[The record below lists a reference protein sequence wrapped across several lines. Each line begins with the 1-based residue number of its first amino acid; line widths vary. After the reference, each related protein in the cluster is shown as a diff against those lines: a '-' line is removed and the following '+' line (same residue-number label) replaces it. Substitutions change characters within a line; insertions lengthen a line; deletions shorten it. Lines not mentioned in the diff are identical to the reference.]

1 MVVEDEGVLALQLER
16 LLEREGHRVVG
27 IAPYAGLANA
37 LAQEHQPDL
46 ALVDLNLENGPTGLE
61 TAHAL
66 IHEYNVP
73 VVFVTGS
80 PEEIPEGLAGA
91 LGVISKPFTPEVFL
105 NAFRYVIALLDGI
118 GGPGGL
124 PPNLRL
130 PRNAA

>member
-37 LAQEHQPDL
+37 LAHEHQPDL
-46 ALVDLNLENGPTGLE
+46 ALVDLNLENGLTGIE
-61 TAHAL
+61 TARAL

-80 PEEIPEGLAGA
+80 PEMIPEGFAGA

-105 NAFRYVIALLDGI
+105 NAFRYVIALLDGA